1 MIIIGIDTGT
11 KTGLAAWDTEK
22 RCFDMITTTTIDKAF
37 LIVLDYKNKGEM
49 FVRYE
54 DPRHIGG
61 PRERAQGAGSV
72 KRDAAI
78 WETFLKN
85 NKIPAM
91 SVRAGSTITKMEK
104 SYFKALTG
112 WTEKVDNHA
121 IDAAMIVYNW
131 TEDMYNAHVESI
143 KLLNKL
149 KRKHTTYK
157 QILKPK

>member
-37 LIVLDYKNKGEM
+37 LIVLDYKSKGEI
-49 FVRYE
+49 FVRFE

-61 PRERAQGAGSV
+61 RRERAHGAGSV

-85 NKIPAM
+85 NKIKCEA
-91 SVRAGSTITKMEK
+91 VRAGSTRTKIKEEF
-104 SYFKALTG
+104 FKALTG
-112 WTEKVDNHA
+112 WTEKTSEHA
-121 IDAAMIVYNW
+121 RDAAMMVFMLRAI
-131 TEDMYNAHVESI
+131 TA
-143 KLLNKL
+143 
-149 KRKHTTYK
+149 
-157 QILKPK
+157 